1 MDYLADGS
9 ETSVVKVNVV
19 IIINEELCRSSFR
32 SCCCE
37 RYRALQIALDPSGII
52 SNGIIPV

>member
-19 IIINEELCRSSFR
+19 INEELCRSSFR